1 MISAL
6 ARAVSGR
13 RSKWVV
19 IAVWIGLLVAFSP
32 ASMTLSDVTTDET
45 ATADSLPE
53 DSQSARLAQTLAD
66 RFPEGESLLSLIVY
80 TRSGGLTGADRAKVL
95 ADAARARRVEGVG
108 RVVPPFGPGS
118 TPGLVSRS
126 GEVAFIAVP
135 LTSDKSE
142 ERTDAIKELRDI
154 GKGGAR
160 GMEVRVTGAA
170 ALQSDLTTTLE
181 QTDAALLLAT
191 AGLVLV
197 LLILIYRSPLI
208 AILPLVV
215 VGVSYTIA
223 TGIVHL
229 GAEATGATVDRTAVT
244 LLAILMFG
252 AGTDYCLL
260 LVARYSTELREV
272 EDKHQAIGRALVR
285 AGPAIAASG
294 CVVAGALLTL
304 LIART
309 NSTQIFGPVNA
320 TGILVGLAA
329 SLTLLPALLAVAGR
343 VGFWPS
349 RKLVTRQTKEQAAL
363 HPSLGALPHWG
374 SDPTDVHPAVRQRDP
389 IWRKVGVA
397 ALRRPALT
405 LAACGALLV
414 VCAIGV
420 AQYTPEIDVIG
431 QFRKTTDSTEGFKQL
446 RAGFPA
452 GTLYPNTVLIEREG
466 AQLRPG
472 DVRITR
478 NALEGVEGVALVS
491 GPTATSRDRRAA
503 TLVATFADDP
513 FKDPA
518 LDRVETMRKRMG
530 ALGQTLGLKTLVG
543 DGTALRLDYKKSLA
557 SDQKRV
563 VPLVLVVITLTLML
577 LLRAVVAPLYLIA
590 TVVLSFLATMGIALT
605 VFDKVFDEP
614 RVDPAFPVLAFI
626 FLVALGVDYNI
637 FLMDRVREESRVHG
651 TREGVLRALV
661 ATGPVI
667 TSAGI
672 VLAGTFAVLMTLP
685 LDILLELGFA
695 VSLGVL
701 IDTFLVRTLLVPAL
715 VELVGDQSWWPSRL
729 RPAGAPPAPP
739 PTGPP
744 VASGPP
750 ASALGGLPTFAPPPR
765 REQ

>member
-1 MISAL
+1 MIRPL

-19 IAVWIGLLVAFSP
+19 IAIWIGLLVALAP
-32 ASMTLSDVTTDET
+32 ASMTLSEVTTDET

-53 DSQSARLAQTLAD
+53 DSQSARLAETIGD
-66 RFPEGESLLSLIVY
+66 RFPGGESLLALVVYSREGRLSPTDQAIVL
-80 TRSGGLTGADRAKVL
+80 R
-95 ADAARARRVEGVG
+95 DAEEIRRVEGVG
-108 RVVPPFGPGS
+108 RVQPPFGPDA
-118 TPGLVSRS
+118 TPGLVSRN

-142 ERTDAIKELRDI
+142 ERTEAIDELRTI
-154 GKGGAR
+154 GKGGAE
-160 GMEVRVTGAA
+160 GMQVRVTGAA

-229 GAEATGATVDRTAVT
+229 GAEAAGATVDRTAVT

-260 LVARYSTELREV
+260 LVARYSTELRET
-272 EDKHQAIGRALVR
+272 EDKHDAIGRALVR

-329 SLTLLPALLAVAGR
+329 SLTLLPAMLAVAGR
-343 VGFWPS
+343 KGFWPS
-349 RKLVTRQTKEQAAL
+349 RKLVTPQKREQAAL
-363 HPSLGALPHWG
+363 HPTLGALPDFK
-374 SDPTDVHPAVRQRDP
+374 SDPMELHPAVRQRDP
-389 IWRKVGVA
+389 IWRKVGTA
-397 ALRRPALT
+397 ALRRPVLT
-405 LAACGALLV
+405 LVACGAVLV
-414 VCAIGV
+414 VCSFGV
-420 AQYTPEIDVIG
+420 LQYSPEIDVVG

-446 RAGFPA
+446 QQGFPP
-452 GTLYPNTVLIEREG
+452 GTLYPNTVLIDRPD
-466 AQLRPG
+466 APLRPT
-472 DVRITR
+472 DVRAVRTVLRVIP
-478 NALEGVEGVALVS
+478 GVALVTD
-491 GPTATSRDRRAA
+491 PMATSRDRRAA
-503 TLVATFADDP
+503 TVVVAFDDDP

-518 LDRVETMRKRMG
+518 LDRVELMRERLADAG
-530 ALGQTLGLKTLVG
+530 EGGGFTTLVG
-543 DGTALRLDYKKSLA
+543 DGTALRLDYRDSLA
-557 SDQKRV
+557 ADQKRV
-563 VPLVLVVITLTLML
+563 VPLVLIVITLTLVV
-577 LLRAVVAPLYLIA
+577 LLRAIVAPLYLMA
-590 TVVLSFLATMGIALT
+590 TVVVSFVATLGISLT
-605 VFDKVFDEP
+605 VFDKVFGEP
-614 RVDPAFPVLAFI
+614 RVDPAFPILAFI

-637 FLMDRVREESRVHG
+637 FLMDRVREEAREHG

-695 VSLGVL
+695 VALGVL

-715 VELVGDQSWWPSRL
+715 VELVGDKSWWPGRL
-729 RPAGAPPAPP
+729 RPVQEPP
-739 PTGPP
+739 PQ
-744 VASGPP
+744 
-750 ASALGGLPTFAPPPR
+750 PPPGVLTPSA
-765 REQ
+765 

>member
-1 MISAL
+1 LASDAAMIRPL

-19 IAVWIGLLVAFSP
+19 IAVWIGLLVAFAP
-32 ASMTLSDVTTDET
+32 ASMTLSEVTTDET

-53 DSQSARLAQTLAD
+53 DSQSARLAETIGD
-66 RFPEGESLLSLIVY
+66 RFPEGESLLALVVYSREGRLGAADQAIVLRDAEEI
-80 TRSGGLTGADRAKVL
+80 RSI
-95 ADAARARRVEGVG
+95 EGVG
-108 RVVPPFGPGS
+108 RVQPPFGPNAA
-118 TPGLVSRS
+118 PGLASRS

-142 ERTDAIKELRDI
+142 ERTEAVEEMREI
-154 GKGGAR
+154 GKGGAG
-160 GMEVRVTGAA
+160 GMQVRVTGAA

-229 GAEATGATVDRTAVT
+229 GAEAAGATVDRTAVT

-260 LVARYSTELREV
+260 LVARYSTELRET
-272 EDKHQAIGRALVR
+272 EDKHDAIGSALVR

-329 SLTLLPALLAVAGR
+329 SLTLLPAMLAVAGR
-343 VGFWPS
+343 RGFWPS
-349 RKLVTRQTKEQAAL
+349 RKLVTPQKREQPAL
-363 HPSLGALPHWG
+363 HPTLGALPDLKA
-374 SDPTDVHPAVRQRDP
+374 DPMDLHPAVRQRDP
-389 IWRKVGVA
+389 IWRKVGTA
-397 ALRRPALT
+397 ALRRPVLT
-405 LAACGALLV
+405 LVACGAVLV
-414 VCAIGV
+414 VCSLGV
-420 AQYTPEIDVIG
+420 LQYTPEIDVVG

-446 RAGFPA
+446 QQGFPP
-452 GTLYPNTVLIEREG
+452 GTLYPNTVLVDHPDG
-466 AQLRPG
+466 PVRPG
-472 DVRITR
+472 DTETDIAAVRELLGTID
-478 NALEGVEGVALVS
+478 GVAAVS
-491 GPTATSRDRRAA
+491 EVTAQSRDRRAA
-503 TLVATFADDP
+503 TVVVAFDDDP

-518 LDRVETMRKRMG
+518 LDRVELMRERLADAG
-530 ALGQTLGLKTLVG
+530 RAGGFTTLVG
-543 DGTALRLDYKKSLA
+543 DGTALRLDYRDSLA

-563 VPLVLVVITLTLML
+563 VPLVLIVITLTLVV
-577 LLRAVVAPLYLIA
+577 LLRAIVAPLYLMA
-590 TVVLSFLATMGIALT
+590 TVVVSFLATLGISLT
-605 VFDKVFDEP
+605 VFDKVFGEP

-637 FLMDRVREESRVHG
+637 FLMDRVREEARSHG

-695 VSLGVL
+695 VALGVL

-715 VELVGDQSWWPSRL
+715 VELFGDKSWWPGRL
-729 RPAGAPPAPP
+729 RPVEEPP
-739 PTGPP
+739 PQ
-744 VASGPP
+744 
-750 ASALGGLPTFAPPPR
+750 PPPR
-765 REQ
+765 VLAPS

>member
-1 MISAL
+1 MIRSL

-19 IAVWIGLLVAFSP
+19 IAVWIGLLVAFTP
-32 ASMTLSDVTTDET
+32 ASMTLSEVTTDET

-53 DSQSARLAQTLAD
+53 DSESARLAEEIGD
-66 RFPEGESLLSLIVY
+66 RFPGGESLLALVVY
-80 TRSGGLTGADRAKVL
+80 TRAGGLSAADRATIQ
-95 ADAARARRVEGVG
+95 ADAAQARRVEGVG

-142 ERTDAIKELRDI
+142 ERTDAVKELRDI

-160 GMEVRVTGAA
+160 GMQVRVTGAA

-197 LLILIYRSPLI
+197 LLIVIYRSPLI

-260 LVARYSTELREV
+260 LVARYSTELRETD
-272 EDKHQAIGRALVR
+272 DKHDAIGRALVR

-304 LIART
+304 LVART

-343 VGFWPS
+343 TGFWPS
-349 RKLVTRQTKEQAAL
+349 RKLVTPQQRRQAVL
-363 HPSLGALPHWG
+363 HPTLGALPDFK
-374 SDPTDVHPAVRQRDP
+374 SDPMDLHPAVRQRDP
-389 IWRKVGVA
+389 IWRKVGTA
-397 ALRRPALT
+397 ALKRPVVT
-405 LAACGALLV
+405 LLACGAVLV
-414 VCAIGV
+414 VCALGV
-420 AQYTPEIDVIG
+420 TQYTPEIDVIG

-446 RAGFPA
+446 REGFPA
-452 GTLYPNTVLIEREG
+452 GTLYPNTVLVDRPG
-466 AQLRPG
+466 APLRPG
-472 DVRITR
+472 DVEAARRAVSGID
-478 NALEGVEGVALVS
+478 GVALVS
-491 GPTATSRDRRAA
+491 GPTATSSDRRAA
-503 TLVATFADDP
+503 TFVATFADDP

-518 LDRVETMRKRMG
+518 LDRVEVMRERLRAAG
-530 ALGQTLGLKTLVG
+530 DAAGFTPLVG
-543 DGTALRLDYKKSLA
+543 DGTALRLDYKDSLA

-563 VPLVLVVITLTLML
+563 VPLVLVVITLTLAV
-577 LLRAVVAPLYLIA
+577 LLRAIVAPLYLIA
-590 TVVLSFLATMGIALT
+590 TVVLSFLATLGISLT
-605 VFDKVFDEP
+605 VFDKVFGEP

-637 FLMDRVREESRVHG
+637 FLMDRVREESRAHG

-695 VSLGVL
+695 VALGVL

-715 VELVGDQSWWPSRL
+715 VELVGDASWWPSRL
-729 RPAGAPPAPP
+729 RPAAPP
-739 PTGPP
+739 P
-744 VASGPP
+744 
-750 ASALGGLPTFAPPPR
+750 PPPQR
-765 REQ
+765 PGPLLAPTPR